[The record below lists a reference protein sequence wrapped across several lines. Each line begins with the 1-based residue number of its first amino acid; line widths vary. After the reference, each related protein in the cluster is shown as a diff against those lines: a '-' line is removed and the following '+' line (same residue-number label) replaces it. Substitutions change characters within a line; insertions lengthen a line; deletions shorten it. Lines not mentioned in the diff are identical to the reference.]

1 MSVFFAPLLLLID
14 NENRDQARSV
24 GEVLR
29 GVDFGG
35 ALTLLVAS
43 GAVLLAVT
51 FGATVSWSASQTIA
65 MFVVACVA
73 IIAFVVNEV
82 FWATNPIMPPF
93 HFKSRSVV
101 ASSGGTSMA
110 FMMYVPM
117 LYRMSKQATF
127 LMSEVHFI
135 PYNLAW
141 AVLAFPA
148 ALLLHF
154 VRPNHVVTAGVGL
167 LALGAG
173 LFASVVGDAIP
184 DDAVGAVY
192 MAIAGA
198 GAALANQNSLYCA
211 QADLRSLSDQAI
223 VGNVPVY
230 FHRIGGT
237 VLQEVMSAIVD
248 HAKATHSTFAGQV
261 QPAFWAA
268 TGFACF
274 AFLVSFAIKNTPKIS
289 SKAADVDAE
298 VGKATV

>member
-14 NENRDQARSV
+14 NENRDQTRSV

-65 MFVVACVA
+65 IGRIKWYVKARGL
-73 IIAFVVNEV
+73 
-82 FWATNPIMPPF
+82 
-93 HFKSRSVV
+93 SRIELLSPERILLTTGYFFY
-101 ASSGGTSMA
+101 SITGGTSMA

-184 DDAVGAVY
+184 NDAVGAVY